1 MFVAAKRAMG
11 LSNES
16 ATQNA
21 SDSAADCAAL
31 LDHLD
36 GDVDL
41 AREVVELFL
50 EDCPRRLGAVR
61 EALARG
67 DADAL
72 QFAAH
77 SIKGSVLYFGATA
90 AVAAAVQL
98 ELMGDSGDISH
109 AGAAARRL
117 EQEIASL
124 QLSLADFVRTARVER
139 HVPSAP

>member
-1 MFVAAKRAMG
+1 MS
-11 LSNES
+11 LSNEP
-16 ATQNA
+16 AA
-21 SDSAADCAAL
+21 SLADRAVMDRAAM
-31 LDHLD
+31 LDRFD
-36 GDVDL
+36 GDIDL
-41 AREVVELFL
+41 AREVAELFL

-67 DADAL
+67 DAGAL

-124 QLSLADFVRTARVER
+124 QLSLADFVRKVGVEG
-139 HVPSAP
+139 HVPSEP